1 MAKRSNTFALYTAT
15 GRLLAMLC
23 NFVVPLFLTRYLS
36 QGDYGLYSQY
46 YMVLTFTG
54 SIFAFGMQSN
64 LYYFYPGASEKEQK
78 PLIGNTFIVLFIF
91 ALFAFIFLEIP
102 LTSQLFIKD
111 NGLSDHKTI
120 IAIATL
126 FYIPSFIL
134 FPLFVIKGDKVSSVI
149 YPTLEIILKVL
160 FVIITTMIFHK
171 LKYIF
176 YCLLFFQLAVFIFS
190 FCYSYFSKK
199 DVEGKWFDGPML
211 FTQIKYAFPF
221 GCAIVLAT
229 VSRQFD
235 KILCI
240 SFISPEEYAIYSLAF
255 YGIPGINQVYDSVSE
270 VNLLNM
276 SHAFKNGNKKET
288 HILYK
293 SFCTKLLSFS
303 APIIAIVFVFA
314 TDIFDCLFT
323 NEYLAS
329 VPFFRI
335 YIFSFL
341 FGALG
346 AGTVLRAA
354 GKTNYSLRAYL
365 YSMILYLPF
374 SYFSIRYYGTWGA
387 IVTAMIGIILPKVF
401 QIRFERILLGVS
413 LKQYMPWM
421 DFVKILVIATIFL
434 IPVIL
439 ARQILHFNIWM
450 VAIVSALYLLVVYC
464 VEIKKSLFI
473 VDQSVLRRLI
483 DNTFHKKEI

>member
-23 NFVVPLFLTRYLS
+23 NFAVPLFLTRYLS
-36 QGDYGLYSQY
+36 QGDYGLYSQF

-64 LYYFYPGASEKEQK
+64 LYYFYPGATEEEQK
-78 PLIGNTFIVLFIF
+78 SLIGNTFLVLSIL
-91 ALFAFIFLEIP
+91 ALLAFVFLEIP
-102 LTSQLFIKD
+102 WISQLFIKD
-111 NGLSDHKTI
+111 DGLINYKTI
-120 IAIATL
+120 IAIAIL
-126 FYIPSFIL
+126 LYIPSFIL
-134 FPLFVIKGDKVSSVI
+134 FPLFVIKGDKVSSVLF
-149 YPTLEIILKVL
+149 PTFEIVIKVV
-160 FVIITTMIFHK
+160 FVIVTTLIFNE

-176 YCLLFFQLAVFIFS
+176 YSLLFFQLGVFIFS
-190 FCYSYFSKK
+190 FCYSFFSKK
-199 DVEGKWFDGPML
+199 NVIGKWFDKALL

-229 VSRQFD
+229 ISRQFD

-240 SFISPEEYAIYSLAF
+240 SYISPEEYAIYSLAF
-255 YGIPGINQVYDSVSE
+255 FGIPGVNQVYDSVSE

-276 SHAFKNGNKKET
+276 SHAFKNGNKEET
-288 HILYK
+288 HSLYK

-303 APIIAIVFVFA
+303 VPIIAIVFLFA
-314 TDIFDCLFT
+314 TEIFDCLFT

-329 VPFFRI
+329 VPYFRI

-346 AGTVLRAA
+346 AGTVLRAT
-354 GKTNYSLRAYL
+354 GKTSYSLRAYL

-413 LKQYMPWM
+413 LKQYMPWK
-421 DFVKILVIATIFL
+421 DFLKILLIATVFL
-434 IPVIL
+434 VPVIMV
-439 ARQILHFNIWM
+439 RQILHLNIWM
-450 VAIVSALYLLVVYC
+450 VAIVCALYLLAVYF

-473 VDQSVLRRLI
+473 VDQSVLKRLVS
-483 DNTFHKKEI
+483 NCFHKKET